1 VSDTVFKIMESYG
14 PVAWCYV
21 QLFRLG
27 DGEDPI
33 FNLSALE
40 ALSTYEAKDQAILLA
55 LKRP

>member
-1 VSDTVFKIMESYG
+1 MESYG